1 MRFTYCPDCGTKLIP
16 RPIGDEGLVPY
27 CDTCEKPLFDM
38 FSTCIIVLVVNEF
51 EEVAL
56 LKQSYGNFPYRTLV
70 AGYMKP
76 GESAEE
82 CTRREVQE
90 EIGLELEQ
98 LQIVGTDWFARK
110 EQLMV
115 GFIGR
120 AKKAEF
126 TLSGEV
132 EAAWWVPV
140 EEAPALMHPGKSI
153 STELV
158 RRYLRERERA

>member
-27 CDTCEKPLFDM
+27 CETCNKPLFDM
-38 FSTCIIVLVVNEF
+38 FSTCIIVMVVNEF

-56 LKQSYGNFPYRTLV
+56 LKQGYLSDQYRVLV
-70 AGYMKP
+70 SGYMKP

-82 CTRREVQE
+82 CTRREVLE
-90 EIGLELEQ
+90 EIGIELEQ
-98 LQIVGTDWFARK
+98 LEIVGTDWFARRD
-110 EQLMV
+110 QLMI
-115 GFIGR
+115 GFLGR
-120 AKKAEF
+120 ARKQPF

-132 EAAWWVPV
+132 DAVSWIPV

-153 STELV
+153 SAELV
-158 RRYLRERERA
+158 RRYLKERKA

>member
-1 MRFTYCPDCGTKLIP
+1 MRFTYCPDCGKLLVP

-27 CDTCEKPLFDM
+27 CERCEKPLFDM
-38 FSTCIIVLVVNEF
+38 FSTCIIVMVVNEF

-56 LKQSYGNFPYRTLV
+56 LKQSYLSHQYRTLV

-82 CTRREVQE
+82 CTHREVLE
-90 EIGLELEQ
+90 EIGIRLEQ
-98 LQIVGTDWFARK
+98 LQILGTDWFAK
-110 EQLMV
+110 KDQLMI
-115 GFIGR
+115 GFLGR

-132 EAAWWVPV
+132 DEAWWVPV
-140 EEAPALMHPGKSI
+140 EKAPALMHPGKSI
-153 STELV
+153 STAMVE
-158 RRYLRERERA
+158 RYIRERNA

>member
-27 CDTCEKPLFDM
+27 CDSCKKPLFDM
-38 FSTCIIVLVVNEF
+38 FSTCIIVMVVNEF

-56 LKQSYGNFPYRTLV
+56 LKQSYISSQYRTLV

-82 CTRREVQE
+82 CTRREVME
-90 EIGLELEQ
+90 EIGIELQQ
-98 LQIVGTDWFARK
+98 LQILGTDWFSRK
-110 EQLMV
+110 EQLMI
-115 GFIGR
+115 GFLGR
-120 AKKAEF
+120 AKKSEF

-132 EAAWWVPV
+132 DEAWWVPV

-153 STELV
+153 SASMVE
-158 RRYLRERERA
+158 RYIRERKP

>member
-27 CDTCEKPLFDM
+27 CEACRKPLFDM
-38 FSTCIIVLVVNEF
+38 FSTCIIVMVVNEF

-56 LKQSYGNFPYRTLV
+56 LNQSYISSQYRTLV

-82 CTRREVQE
+82 CTRREVLE
-90 EIGLELEQ
+90 EIGIELEQ
-98 LQIVGTDWFARK
+98 LEILGTDWFARK
-110 EQLMV
+110 DQLMI
-115 GFIGR
+115 GFLGR
-120 AKKAEF
+120 AKKQDF

-132 EAAWWVPV
+132 DQAWWVPV

-153 STELV
+153 STCMVE
-158 RRYLRERERA
+158 RYIRERKA

>member
-27 CDTCEKPLFDM
+27 CERCKKPLFDM
-38 FSTCIIVLVVNEF
+38 FSTCIIVMVVNEF

-56 LKQSYGNFPYRTLV
+56 LKQPQYRYHALV

-82 CTRREVQE
+82 CTRREVLE
-90 EIGLELEQ
+90 EIGIELEE
-98 LQIVGTDWFARK
+98 LQILGTDWFALR
-110 EQLMV
+110 EQLMI
-115 GFIGR
+115 GFLGR
-120 AKKAEF
+120 AKKKDF

-132 EAAWWVPV
+132 DEAWWVPV

-153 STELV
+153 STCMV
-158 RRYLRERERA
+158 QRYIEERKK

>member
-1 MRFTYCPDCGTKLIP
+1 MRFTYCPDCGSKLIL

-27 CDTCEKPLFDM
+27 CESCDKPLFDM
-38 FSTCIIVLVVNEF
+38 FSTCIIVMVVNEF

-82 CTRREVQE
+82 CTRREVLE
-90 EIGLELEQ
+90 EIGIELEQ

-110 EQLMV
+110 EQLMI
-115 GFIGR
+115 GFLGR
-120 AKKAEF
+120 AKKRDF
-126 TLSGEV
+126 TLSCEV
-132 EAAWWVPV
+132 EEAHWVPV
-140 EEAPALMHPGKSI
+140 EEALALMHPGKAI

-158 RRYLRERERA
+158 RWYLEERSKV

>member
-1 MRFTYCPDCGTKLIP
+1 MRFTYCPDCGTRLIP

-27 CDTCEKPLFDM
+27 CETCEKPLFDM
-38 FSTCIIVLVVNEF
+38 FSTCIIVAVVNEF

-56 LKQSYGNFPYRTLV
+56 LKQSYGSFPYRSLV

-90 EIGLELEQ
+90 EIGLELDSLE
-98 LQIVGTDWFARK
+98 IVGTDWFEK
-110 EQLMV
+110 KGQLMI
-115 GFIGR
+115 GFLGR
-120 AKKAEF
+120 VRKKDF
-126 TLSGEV
+126 VLSGEV
-132 EAAWWVPV
+132 AEAWWVPV
-140 EEAPALMHPGKSI
+140 DEAPALMHPGKSI

-158 RRYLRERERA
+158 RGYLRRRDGK

>member
-1 MRFTYCPDCGTKLIP
+1 MRFTYCPDCGSKLIL

-27 CDTCEKPLFDM
+27 CESCDKPLFDM
-38 FSTCIIVLVVNEF
+38 FSTCIIVMVVNEF

-82 CTRREVQE
+82 CTRREVLE
-90 EIGLELEQ
+90 EIGIELEQ

-110 EQLMV
+110 EQLM
-115 GFIGR
+115 I
-120 AKKAEF
+120 
-126 TLSGEV
+126 
-132 EAAWWVPV
+132 
-140 EEAPALMHPGKSI
+140 
-153 STELV
+153 V
-158 RRYLRERERA
+158 RS